1 MAAAAPAV
9 EADSVSLKA
18 AADVAAVAVAAP
30 AEVALTF
37 PNVAAVVAV
46 AVVVAAAAAAV
57 VAAAAAVVVAAAAAA
72 VVVAAAAAAAAA
84 AILGCEN
91 ADVCWGSACHLTELL
106 QIGVLSKDCPALA
119 NISSGMHATDR
130 GLYALAF
137 GRSQTNRL

>member
-46 AVVVAAAAAAV
+46 AVVA
-57 VAAAAAVVVAAAAAA
+57 AAAAAA

>member
-46 AVVVAAAAAAV
+46 AVVA
-57 VAAAAAVVVAAAAAA
+57 AAAAAA
-72 VVVAAAAAAAAA
+72 VVVAAAAAAAA

>member
-46 AVVVAAAAAAV
+46 AVVA
-57 VAAAAAVVVAAAAAA
+57 AAAAAA
-72 VVVAAAAAAAAA
+72 VVVVAAAAAAAA

>member
-57 VAAAAAVVVAAAAAA
+57 V
-72 VVVAAAAAAAAA
+72 VAAAAAAAAA
-84 AILGCEN
+84 VAFDINN
-91 ADVCWGSACHLTELL
+91 AGGLPTSSHCSPPPLQLRAACMT
-106 QIGVLSKDCPALA
+106 
-119 NISSGMHATDR
+119 ATPVSCTAATAGTAR
-130 GLYALAF
+130 RRFA
-137 GRSQTNRL
+137 RWQR